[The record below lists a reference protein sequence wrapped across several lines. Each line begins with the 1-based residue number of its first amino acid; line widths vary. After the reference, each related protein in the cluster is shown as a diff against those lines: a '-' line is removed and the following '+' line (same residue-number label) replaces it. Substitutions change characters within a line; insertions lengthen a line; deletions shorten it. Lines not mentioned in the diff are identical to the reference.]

1 MATRGG
7 VSGGGVSGNGTSG
20 EPLPWLEPV
29 EDEDEPPAL
38 SARKMLAAI
47 LVVLLA
53 AALVAG
59 TLYWLGRSGG
69 GEGSGPPELIKA
81 EPGPAKVKPDDPGG
95 INVAGDSE
103 TAFAT
108 GAGEQVDGQLDLGA
122 IPEEAIARP
131 RAKPEPAAPAEPAE
145 PAPAEAPAPA
155 ATSGSQVQLGF
166 YGSAAEAEAAWS
178 TLSKRFP
185 VIAGAG
191 KVIVPYQS
199 GQRLRAG
206 FGSAADAR
214 AACQL
219 LKAAGD
225 ACFVVR

>member
-7 VSGGGVSGNGTSG
+7 LSGGGVSG

-29 EDEDEPPAL
+29 DDEDEPPAL
-38 SARKMLAAI
+38 SARKMAAAI

-59 TLYWLGRSGG
+59 TLFWLGRSGG
-69 GEGSGPPELIKA
+69 DEGTGPPELIKA
-81 EPGPAKVKPDDPGG
+81 APGPVKVKPDNPGG
-95 INVAGDSE
+95 IDVAGDSE

-122 IPEEAIARP
+122 VPEEAIARP
-131 RAKPEPAAPAEPAE
+131 RPAAEAPPPAATEEPAKPAVANAAPAAPN
-145 PAPAEAPAPA
+145 
-155 ATSGSQVQLGF
+155 QVQLGF
-166 YGSAAEAEAAWS
+166 YGSASEAEAAWK
-178 TLSKRFP
+178 TLSGRFP
-185 VIAGAG
+185 AIAGAG
-191 KVIVPYQS
+191 KIVVPYQS

-206 FGSAADAR
+206 FASPAEAR

>member
-1 MATRGG
+1 MT
-7 VSGGGVSGNGTSG
+7 G

-38 SARKMLAAI
+38 SARKMGAAI

-59 TLYWLGRSGG
+59 TLYWIGRSNAD
-69 GEGSGPPELIKA
+69 EGTGAPELIRA
-81 EPGPAKVKPDDPGG
+81 EPGPAKIKPDDPGG
-95 INVAGDSE
+95 IDVAGDSE

-108 GAGEQVDGQLDLGA
+108 GAGEKVDGQLDLDA
-122 IPEEAIARP
+122 VPEEAIARP
-131 RAKPEPAAPAEPAE
+131 QKAE
-145 PAPAEAPAPA
+145 PAPAAEEAQPATPAPPPPAGA
-155 ATSGSQVQLGF
+155 ANQVQLGF
-166 YGSAAEAEAAWS
+166 YGSAAEAEAAWK
-178 TLSKRFP
+178 TLSGRFP

-191 KVIVPYQS
+191 KIVIPYQS

-206 FGSAADAR
+206 FASPAEAR
-214 AACQL
+214 SACQL

>member
-1 MATRGG
+1 MASSRG
-7 VSGGGVSGNGTSG
+7 VSSG

-59 TLYWLGRSGG
+59 TLYWIGRSGAT
-69 GEGSGPPELIKA
+69 EGNGPPELIRA
-81 EPGPAKVKPDDPGG
+81 PQGPYKVKPDNPGG
-95 INVAGDSE
+95 IDVAGDSE

-108 GAGEQVDGQLDLGA
+108 GAGEDVDGQLDLDA
-122 IPEEAIARP
+122 VPEQPI
-131 RAKPEPAAPAEPAE
+131 AKPAPKAAE
-145 PAPAEAPAPA
+145 PAPDKEEKKEGSPEEPA
-155 ATSGSQVQLGF
+155 AATTSAAVVQLGF
-166 YGSAAEAEAAWS
+166 YDNPAQANSAWNS
-178 TLSKRFP
+178 LSGRFP
-185 VIAGAG
+185 ALAGAS
-191 KVIVPYQS
+191 KIVVPFQK

-206 FGSAADAR
+206 FGSADEAR
-214 AACQL
+214 KACQL

-225 ACFVVR
+225 ACFLVR

>member
-1 MATRGG
+1 MGNTRGI
-7 VSGGGVSGNGTSG
+7 NRG

-29 EDEDEPPAL
+29 DDEDEAPAL

-59 TLYWLGRSGG
+59 TLYWLGRSTAD
-69 GEGSGPPELIKA
+69 EGTGPPELIKA
-81 EPGPAKVKPDDPGG
+81 EPGPYKVRPADPGG

-108 GAGEQVDGQLDLGA
+108 GAGEQVDGQIDLDAL
-122 IPEEAIARP
+122 PEEPLARP
-131 RAKPEPAAPAEPAE
+131 APKAGAAAAPAEE
-145 PAPAEAPAPA
+145 EPAEAPA
-155 ATSGSQVQLGF
+155 TGGSGSVVQLGF
-166 YGSAAEAEAAWS
+166 YDNASQADAAWS
-178 TLSKRFP
+178 TLAARFP
-185 VIAGAG
+185 AIAGAN
-191 KVIVPYQS
+191 KIVIPFQQ

-206 FGSAADAR
+206 FGSSDEAR
-214 AACQL
+214 RACQI

>member
-7 VSGGGVSGNGTSG
+7 TTG

-38 SARKMLAAI
+38 SARKMGAAI
-47 LVVLLA
+47 IVVLLA

-59 TLYWLGRSGG
+59 TLFWLGRNNVS
-69 GEGSGPPELIKA
+69 EGNGPPELIKA
-81 EPGPAKVKPDDPGG
+81 DPNPVKIKPEDPGG
-95 INVAGDSE
+95 IDVAGDSE

-108 GAGEQVDGQLDLGA
+108 GAGEQFDGQLNLDA
-122 IPEEAIARP
+122 VPEEALARP
-131 RAKPEPAAPAEPAE
+131 KPKAEPEPATAEENEARKPEPAAPA
-145 PAPAEAPAPA
+145 A
-155 ATSGSQVQLGF
+155 ANQVQLGF
-166 YGSAAEAEAAWS
+166 YGSAAEAEAAWKS
-178 TLSKRFP
+178 LSGRFP

-191 KVIVPYQS
+191 KIVVPYQS

-206 FGSAADAR
+206 FASPADAR

>member
-1 MATRGG
+1 M
-7 VSGGGVSGNGTSG
+7 SDG

-29 EDEDEPPAL
+29 EDDDEPPAL

-53 AALVAG
+53 AGLVAG
-59 TLYWLGRSGG
+59 TLYWLGRSSAD
-69 GEGSGPPELIKA
+69 EGSGPPQLIKA
-81 EPGPAKVKPDDPGG
+81 EPGPYKVRPENPGG

-108 GAGEQVDGQLDLGA
+108 GAGEQVDGQLDLDA
-122 IPEEAIARP
+122 VPEEPVARP
-131 RAKPEPAAPAEPAE
+131 QPKAAEPTSAPAEVKQEPEAKPAAPSGPA
-145 PAPAEAPAPA
+145 
-155 ATSGSQVQLGF
+155 GSVVQLGF
-166 YGSAAEAEAAWS
+166 YDNVSQANAAWG
-178 TLSKRFP
+178 TLSGRFP

-191 KVIVPYQS
+191 KIVVPYQN

-206 FGSAADAR
+206 FASPQEAR
-214 AACQL
+214 QACQL
-219 LKAAGD
+219 LRAAGD

>member
-1 MATRGG
+1 M
-7 VSGGGVSGNGTSG
+7 SG

-38 SARKMLAAI
+38 SARKMGAAI

-59 TLYWLGRSGG
+59 TLYWLGRSNAS
-69 GEGSGPPELIKA
+69 EGTGAPELIKA
-81 EPGPAKVKPDDPGG
+81 EPGPAKIKPENPGG
-95 INVAGDSE
+95 IDVAGDSE

-122 IPEEAIARP
+122 VPEEAIARP
-131 RAKPEPAAPAEPAE
+131 RPRAEAAPTAEEPAEASPDSAAAAASAAPA
-145 PAPAEAPAPA
+145 A
-155 ATSGSQVQLGF
+155 ANQVQLGF
-166 YGSAAEAEAAWS
+166 YGSASEAEAAWK
-178 TLSKRFP
+178 TLSGRFP

-191 KVIVPYQS
+191 KIVVPYQS
-199 GQRLRAG
+199 GQRLRAA
-206 FGSAADAR
+206 FGSPAEAR

>member
-1 MATRGG
+1 MAISRGM
-7 VSGGGVSGNGTSG
+7 NDG

-47 LVVLLA
+47 LVVLVA

-59 TLYWLGRSGG
+59 TLYWLGRGSAD
-69 GEGSGPPELIKA
+69 EGSGPPELIKA
-81 EPGPAKVKPDDPGG
+81 EPGAIKVRPENPGG

-108 GAGEQVDGQLDLGA
+108 GAGEKVDGQLDLDA
-122 IPEEAIARP
+122 VPEQPIARP
-131 RAKPEPAAPAEPAE
+131 EPKAAEPAPAAEKPVEARPEPAAPAGPA
-145 PAPAEAPAPA
+145 
-155 ATSGSQVQLGF
+155 GSLVQLGF
-166 YGSAAEAEAAWS
+166 YDNAVQANAAWT
-178 TLSKRFP
+178 TLSGRFP

-191 KVIVPYQS
+191 KVVVPHQG
-199 GQRLRAG
+199 GQRLRAS
-206 FGSAADAR
+206 FGSPDEAR
-214 AACQL
+214 RACQL
-219 LKAAGD
+219 LRAAGD

>member
-1 MATRGG
+1 
-7 VSGGGVSGNGTSG
+7 VPG

-29 EDEDEPPAL
+29 DDEDEPPAL
-38 SARKMLAAI
+38 SARKMGAAI
-47 LVVLLA
+47 LIVLLA

-59 TLYWLGRSGG
+59 TLFWLGRSGRD
-69 GEGSGPPELIKA
+69 EGNGAPQLIKA
-81 EPGPAKVKPDDPGG
+81 EPGPVKVKPENPGG
-95 INVAGDSE
+95 IDVAGDSE

-122 IPEEAIARP
+122 VPEEAMARP
-131 RAKPEPAAPAEPAE
+131 KPSAETPPPAAEEPGQAAPANAPPAAPN
-145 PAPAEAPAPA
+145 
-155 ATSGSQVQLGF
+155 QVQLGYF
-166 YGSAAEAEAAWS
+166 GTAAEAEAAWK
-178 TLSKRFP
+178 TLSGRFP
-185 VIAGAG
+185 AIAGAG
-191 KVIVPYQS
+191 KIVVPYQS

-206 FGSAADAR
+206 FASPAEAR

>member
-7 VSGGGVSGNGTSG
+7 VSGSGTAG

-38 SARKMLAAI
+38 SARKMMAAI

-53 AALVAG
+53 AAVVAG
-59 TLYWLGRSGG
+59 TLYWLGRSSAT
-69 GEGSGPPELIKA
+69 EGSGPPELIRA
-81 EPGPAKVKPDDPGG
+81 EPGPVKTKPENPGG
-95 INVAGDSE
+95 IDVAGDSE

-108 GAGEQVDGQLDLGA
+108 GAGEKVDGQLDLGA
-122 IPEEAIARP
+122 VPEEAIAKP
-131 RAKPEPAAPAEPAE
+131 QRAEPAPATDEPAAPA
-145 PAPAEAPAPA
+145 APEAAPA
-155 ATSGSQVQLGF
+155 APNQVQLGF
-166 YGSAAEAEAAWS
+166 YGSAREAEAAWK
-178 TLSKRFP
+178 TLSGRFP
-185 VIAGAG
+185 VIAGAS
-191 KVIVPYQS
+191 KVVVPYQS

-206 FGSAADAR
+206 FASPADAR

>member
-1 MATRGG
+1 MATRSG
-7 VSGGGVSGNGTSG
+7 VSGSGLPG

-38 SARKMLAAI
+38 SARKMGAAI

-59 TLYWLGRSGG
+59 TLYWLGRNNAS
-69 GEGSGPPELIKA
+69 EGSGPPELIRA
-81 EPGPAKVKPDDPGG
+81 EPGPAKVKPDNPGG
-95 INVAGDSE
+95 IDVAGDSE

-108 GAGEQVDGQLDLGA
+108 GAGEQVDGQLDLDA
-122 IPEEAIARP
+122 VPEEAIARP
-131 RAKPEPAAPAEPAE
+131 KAKAEAAPATEEPANAV
-145 PAPAEAPAPA
+145 PAPSTP
-155 ATSGSQVQLGF
+155 TSAHQVQLGF
-166 YGSAAEAEAAWS
+166 YGSAAEAEAAWK
-178 TLSKRFP
+178 TLSGRFP

-191 KVIVPYQS
+191 KIVVPHQS

-206 FGSAADAR
+206 FGSPAEAR

-225 ACFVVR
+225 ACFLVR

>member
-7 VSGGGVSGNGTSG
+7 LSRGGVPG

-38 SARKMLAAI
+38 SARKMGAAI
-47 LVVLLA
+47 LIVLLA

-59 TLYWLGRSGG
+59 TLFWLGRGSAS
-69 GEGSGPPELIKA
+69 EGSGPPELIKA
-81 EPGPAKVKPDDPGG
+81 EPGPAKIKPENPGG
-95 INVAGDSE
+95 IDVAGDSE

-108 GAGEQVDGQLDLGA
+108 GAGEEVDGQLDLGA
-122 IPEEAIARP
+122 VPEEAIARP
-131 RAKPEPAAPAEPAE
+131 KANAEAAPATEV
-145 PAPAEAPAPA
+145 PAEAAPA
-155 ATSGSQVQLGF
+155 AAAPASANQVQLGF
-166 YGSAAEAEAAWS
+166 YGSASEAEAAWK
-178 TLSKRFP
+178 TLSGRFP

-191 KVIVPYQS
+191 KIVVPYQS

-206 FGSAADAR
+206 FGSPAEAR
-214 AACQL
+214 SACQL

>member
-7 VSGGGVSGNGTSG
+7 VSG

-38 SARKMLAAI
+38 SARKMSAAI

-59 TLYWLGRSGG
+59 TLYWIGRSGAA
-69 GEGSGPPELIKA
+69 EGSGPPELIRA
-81 EPGPAKVKPDDPGG
+81 EPGPAKIKPENPGG
-95 INVAGDSE
+95 IDVAGDSE

-108 GAGEQVDGQLDLGA
+108 GAGEKVDGQLDLDA
-122 IPEEAIARP
+122 VPEEAIARP
-131 RAKPEPAAPAEPAE
+131 KKAEPAPVAEQPDAAEPAAPV
-145 PAPAEAPAPA
+145 A
-155 ATSGSQVQLGF
+155 AASANQVQLGF
-166 YGSAAEAEAAWS
+166 YGSAAEAEAAWK
-178 TLSKRFP
+178 TLSGRFP

-191 KVIVPYQS
+191 KIVVPYQS

-206 FGSAADAR
+206 FGSAGEAR

>member
-1 MATRGG
+1 M
-7 VSGGGVSGNGTSG
+7 SG

-38 SARKMLAAI
+38 SARKMGAAI

-59 TLYWLGRSGG
+59 TLYWLGRSNA

-81 EPGPAKVKPDDPGG
+81 EPGPAKIRPENPGG
-95 INVAGDSE
+95 IDVAGDSE

-108 GAGEQVDGQLDLGA
+108 GAGEQVDGQIDLGA
-122 IPEEAIARP
+122 VPEEALARP
-131 RAKPEPAAPAEPAE
+131 KAAAEAEPAVAEPTE
-145 PAPAEAPAPA
+145 PAPAAASPPASA
-155 ATSGSQVQLGF
+155 NQVQLGF
-166 YGSAAEAEAAWS
+166 YGSASEAEAAWK
-178 TLSKRFP
+178 TLSGRFP

-191 KVIVPYQS
+191 KIVVPYQS

-206 FGSAADAR
+206 FANAAEAR

>member
-1 MATRGG
+1 M
-7 VSGGGVSGNGTSG
+7 SG

-38 SARKMLAAI
+38 SARKMAAAI

-59 TLYWLGRSGG
+59 TLYWIGRSGAD
-69 GEGSGPPELIKA
+69 EGSGPPELIKA
-81 EPGPAKVKPDDPGG
+81 DPNPAKVKPENPGG
-95 INVAGDSE
+95 IDVAGDSE

-122 IPEEAIARP
+122 VPEEAIARP
-131 RAKPEPAAPAEPAE
+131 APRTEAAPAADEA
-145 PAPAEAPAPA
+145 AEAAPA
-155 ATSGSQVQLGF
+155 ASTPASANQVQLGF
-166 YGSAAEAEAAWS
+166 YGSAAEAEAAWK
-178 TLSKRFP
+178 TLSGRFP
-185 VIAGAG
+185 AIAGAG
-191 KVIVPYQS
+191 KIVVPYQS

-206 FGSAADAR
+206 FGSPAEAR
-214 AACQL
+214 SACQL

>member
-1 MATRGG
+1 M
-7 VSGGGVSGNGTSG
+7 SG

-38 SARKMLAAI
+38 SARKMGAAI

-59 TLYWLGRSGG
+59 TLYWLGRTTGD
-69 GEGSGPPELIKA
+69 EASGPPELIRA
-81 EPGPAKVKPDDPGG
+81 EPGPVKVKPADPGG
-95 INVAGDSE
+95 IDVAGDSE

-108 GAGEQVDGQLDLGA
+108 GAGEQVDGQLNLDA
-122 IPEEAIARP
+122 VPEAAIARP
-131 RAKPEPAAPAEPAE
+131 QRKAE
-145 PAPAEAPAPA
+145 PAPPPATAAVEAPAASPPDTPA
-155 ATSGSQVQLGF
+155 VPAGPAGSQVQLGF
-166 YGSAAEAEAAWS
+166 FGSAAEANAAWD
-178 TLSKRFP
+178 TLAKRFP
-185 VIAGAG
+185 LVAGAG
-191 KVIVPYQS
+191 KVVIPFQQ
-199 GQRLRAG
+199 GQRLRAS
-206 FGSAADAR
+206 FGSSADAR

>member
-1 MATRGG
+1 MA
-7 VSGGGVSGNGTSG
+7 G

-38 SARKMLAAI
+38 SARKMGAAI

-59 TLYWLGRSGG
+59 TLYWLGRSNAS
-69 GEGSGPPELIKA
+69 EGSGPPELIRA
-81 EPGPAKVKPDDPGG
+81 EPGPAKTKPENPGG
-95 INVAGDSE
+95 IDVAGDSE

-108 GAGEQVDGQLDLGA
+108 GAGEKVDGQLDLGA
-122 IPEEAIARP
+122 VPEEAIARP
-131 RAKPEPAAPAEPAE
+131 QKAE
-145 PAPAEAPAPA
+145 PAPAEAPAEQAPA
-155 ATSGSQVQLGF
+155 AAEPATAAPASPNQVQLGF
-166 YGSAAEAEAAWS
+166 YGSAREAEAAWK
-178 TLSKRFP
+178 TLSGRFP

-191 KVIVPYQS
+191 KIVVPYQS
-199 GQRLRAG
+199 GQRLRAS
-206 FGSAADAR
+206 FASPAEAR

>member
-1 MATRGG
+1 M
-7 VSGGGVSGNGTSG
+7 SG

-38 SARKMLAAI
+38 SARKMGAAI

-59 TLYWLGRSGG
+59 TLYWLGNRNAS
-69 GEGSGPPELIKA
+69 EGTGAPELIKA
-81 EPGPAKVKPDDPGG
+81 EPGPVKIKPENPGG
-95 INVAGDSE
+95 IDVAGDSE

-108 GAGEQVDGQLDLGA
+108 GAGEDVDGQLDLNA
-122 IPEEAIARP
+122 VPEEAIARP
-131 RAKPEPAAPAEPAE
+131 QLKPDAAPASEETPAAKPAAP
-145 PAPAEAPAPA
+145 PAPA
-155 ATSGSQVQLGF
+155 AANQVQLGF
-166 YGSAAEAEAAWS
+166 YGSAGEAEAAWK
-178 TLSKRFP
+178 TLSSRFP

-191 KVIVPYQS
+191 KIVVPYQS

-206 FGSAADAR
+206 FGSPAEAR

>member
-1 MATRGG
+1 
-7 VSGGGVSGNGTSG
+7 VSG

-47 LVVLLA
+47 LVVLFA

-59 TLYWLGRSGG
+59 TLYWLGRSSAD
-69 GEGSGPPELIKA
+69 EGSGAPVLIKA
-81 EPGPAKVKPDDPGG
+81 DPNPVRVKPENPGG
-95 INVAGDSE
+95 IDVAGDSE

-122 IPEEAIARP
+122 VPEEAIARP
-131 RAKPEPAAPAEPAE
+131 EPKTEAAPAAQQPKE
-145 PAPAEAPAPA
+145 EAAPA
-155 ATSGSQVQLGF
+155 ASAPASANQVQLGF
-166 YGSAAEAEAAWS
+166 YGSAGEAEAAWK
-178 TLSKRFP
+178 TLSGRFP

-191 KVIVPYQS
+191 KIVVPHQS

-206 FGSAADAR
+206 FDSPAEAR
-214 AACQL
+214 SACQL

>member
-1 MATRGG
+1 MDD
-7 VSGGGVSGNGTSG
+7 G

-29 EDEDEPPAL
+29 DDEDEPPAL

-59 TLYWLGRSGG
+59 TLYWLGRSSAD
-69 GEGSGPPELIKA
+69 EGNGPPELIKA
-81 EPGPAKVKPDDPGG
+81 EPGPYKVKPDDPGG

-108 GAGEQVDGQLDLGA
+108 GAGEQVDGQLDLDA
-122 IPEEAIARP
+122 VPEAPVERP
-131 RAKPEPAAPAEPAE
+131 QPKAAE
-145 PAPAEAPAPA
+145 PAPAAGEEAAPPAPTVPTGPA
-155 ATSGSQVQLGF
+155 GSTVQLGF
-166 YGSAAEAEAAWS
+166 YDNVGQANSAWA
-178 TLSKRFP
+178 TLSSRFP

-191 KVIVPYQS
+191 KIVVPFQS

-206 FGSAADAR
+206 FASPAEAR
-214 AACQL
+214 QACQL
-219 LKAAGD
+219 LRAAGD

>member
-7 VSGGGVSGNGTSG
+7 LSGSGTSG

-38 SARKMLAAI
+38 SARKMAAAI

-59 TLYWLGRSGG
+59 SLYWLGRRGTS
-69 GEGSGPPELIKA
+69 EGSGPPELIKA

-95 INVAGDSE
+95 IDVAGDSE

-122 IPEEAIARP
+122 VPEEAIARP
-131 RAKPEPAAPAEPAE
+131 KAKAE
-145 PAPAEAPAPA
+145 PAPAEEEPAKPASPAAAPASPN
-155 ATSGSQVQLGF
+155 QVQLGF
-166 YGSAAEAEAAWS
+166 YGSASEAEAAWK
-178 TLSKRFP
+178 TLSGRFP

-191 KVIVPYQS
+191 KIVVPYQS

-206 FGSAADAR
+206 FGSSAEAR

>member
-7 VSGGGVSGNGTSG
+7 IPRGGVAG

-38 SARKMLAAI
+38 SARKMGAAI

-59 TLYWLGRSGG
+59 TLFWLGRSGG
-69 GEGSGPPELIKA
+69 DEGTGAPELIKA
-81 EPGPAKVKPDDPGG
+81 EPGPIKIKPEDPGG

-108 GAGEQVDGQLDLGA
+108 GAGETVEGQLDLGA
-122 IPEEAIARP
+122 VPEEAIARP
-131 RAKPEPAAPAEPAE
+131 KPRAEAPPAADESASEA
-145 PAPAEAPAPA
+145 AAAAAPAPA
-155 ATSGSQVQLGF
+155 NQVQLGF
-166 YGSAAEAEAAWS
+166 YGSAAEAEAAWKS
-178 TLSKRFP
+178 LSGRFP
-185 VIAGAG
+185 AIAGAG
-191 KVIVPYQS
+191 KIIVPYQS

-206 FGSAADAR
+206 FGSPAEAR
-214 AACQL
+214 STCQL

>member
-1 MATRGG
+1 MATSRGMDD
-7 VSGGGVSGNGTSG
+7 G

-29 EDEDEPPAL
+29 DDEGEPPAL

-59 TLYWLGRSGG
+59 TLYWLGRSSAD
-69 GEGSGPPELIKA
+69 EGNGPPELIKA
-81 EPGPAKVKPDDPGG
+81 EPGPYKVKPDDPGG

-108 GAGEQVDGQLDLGA
+108 GAGEQVDGQLDLDA
-122 IPEEAIARP
+122 VPEAPVERP
-131 RAKPEPAAPAEPAE
+131 QPKAAE
-145 PAPAEAPAPA
+145 PAPAAGEEAAPPAPTVPTGPA
-155 ATSGSQVQLGF
+155 GSTVQLGF
-166 YGSAAEAEAAWS
+166 YDNVGQANSAWA
-178 TLSKRFP
+178 TLSSRFP

-191 KVIVPYQS
+191 KIVVPFQS

-206 FGSAADAR
+206 FASPAEAR
-214 AACQL
+214 QACQL
-219 LKAAGD
+219 LRAAGD

>member
-1 MATRGG
+1 MVSRGMD
-7 VSGGGVSGNGTSG
+7 SG

-29 EDEDEPPAL
+29 DDEDEPPSL

-59 TLYWLGRSGG
+59 TLYWLGRNSGE
-69 GEGSGPPELIKA
+69 EGSGPPELIKA
-81 EPGPAKVKPDDPGG
+81 EPGPYKVRPADPGG

-108 GAGEQVDGQLDLGA
+108 GAGEQVDGQLDLDA
-122 IPEEAIARP
+122 VPEEPVSRP
-131 RAKPEPAAPAEPAE
+131 QPQAEE
-145 PAPAEAPAPA
+145 PAPQPAGEQPAQAEPQVPTGPA
-155 ATSGSQVQLGF
+155 GSVVQLGF
-166 YGSAAEAEAAWS
+166 YDNVGQANTAWAS
-178 TLSKRFP
+178 LSSRFP
-185 VIAGAG
+185 AIAGAG
-191 KVIVPYQS
+191 KIVVPFQS

-206 FGSAADAR
+206 FASPAEAR
-214 AACQL
+214 QACQI

>member
-7 VSGGGVSGNGTSG
+7 VSG

-38 SARKMLAAI
+38 SARKMGAAI

-59 TLYWLGRSGG
+59 TLYWIGRNDAT
-69 GEGSGPPELIKA
+69 EGTGAPELIKA
-81 EPGPAKVKPDDPGG
+81 EPGPVKIKPDNPGG
-95 INVAGDSE
+95 IDVAGDSE

-108 GAGEQVDGQLDLGA
+108 GAGEKVDGQLDLDA
-122 IPEEAIARP
+122 VPEEAIARP
-131 RAKPEPAAPAEPAE
+131 QPKAERGSRRRRAAGGQGA
-145 PAPAEAPAPA
+145 APAPA
-155 ATSGSQVQLGF
+155 ASPAAANQVQLGF
-166 YGSAAEAEAAWS
+166 YGSASEAEAAWK
-178 TLSKRFP
+178 TLSGRFP

-191 KVIVPYQS
+191 KIVVPYQS

-206 FGSAADAR
+206 FASPAEAR

>member
-1 MATRGG
+1 MKGMD
-7 VSGGGVSGNGTSG
+7 G

-29 EDEDEPPAL
+29 DDEDEPPAL

-59 TLYWLGRSGG
+59 TLWWVGRNSAD
-69 GEGSGPPELIKA
+69 EGTGAPELIKA
-81 EPGPAKVKPDDPGG
+81 EPGPYKVRPSDPGG

-108 GAGEQVDGQLDLGA
+108 GAGEKVDGQLDLDA
-122 IPEEAIARP
+122 MPETPVARP
-131 RAKPEPAAPAEPAE
+131 QPKATT
-145 PAPAEAPAPA
+145 PAPAEEEEPASTEQPEAAAPSGP
-155 ATSGSQVQLGF
+155 SGSTVQLGF
-166 YGSAAEAEAAWS
+166 YDNPSQANAAWTS
-178 TLSKRFP
+178 LSGRFP
-185 VIAGAG
+185 ALAGAG
-191 KVIVPYQS
+191 KVVVPFQK
-199 GQRLRAG
+199 GQRLRAS
-206 FGSAADAR
+206 FASPDEAR
-214 AACQL
+214 RACQL

>member
-7 VSGGGVSGNGTSG
+7 LSGSGTSG

-38 SARKMLAAI
+38 SARKMGAAI

-59 TLYWLGRSGG
+59 TLYWIGRSGAD
-69 GEGSGPPELIKA
+69 EGAGAPELIRA
-81 EPGPAKVKPDDPGG
+81 EPGPVKIKPENPGG
-95 INVAGDSE
+95 IDVAGDSE

-108 GAGEQVDGQLDLGA
+108 GAGETVDGELNLDA
-122 IPEEAIARP
+122 VPEEAIARP
-131 RAKPEPAAPAEPAE
+131 TKAK
-145 PAPAEAPAPA
+145 PAPA
-155 ATSGSQVQLGF
+155 AEEPAESTTAAPPPAAGSTNQVQLGF
-166 YGSAAEAEAAWS
+166 YGSASEAEAAWK
-178 TLSKRFP
+178 TLSGRFP
-185 VIAGAG
+185 AIAGAG
-191 KVIVPYQS
+191 KIVIPYQS

-206 FGSAADAR
+206 FASPAEAR

>member
-1 MATRGG
+1 MASSRG
-7 VSGGGVSGNGTSG
+7 VSSG

-59 TLYWLGRSGG
+59 TLYWIGRSGAT
-69 GEGSGPPELIKA
+69 EGSGPPELIRA
-81 EPGPAKVKPDDPGG
+81 PQGPYKVKPDNPGG
-95 INVAGDSE
+95 IDVAGDSE

-108 GAGEQVDGQLDLGA
+108 GAGEDVDGQLDLDA
-122 IPEEAIARP
+122 VPEEPI
-131 RAKPEPAAPAEPAE
+131 AKPAPKAAE
-145 PAPAEAPAPA
+145 PAPAKEEKKDEPAEEPA
-155 ATSGSQVQLGF
+155 AATTSASVVQLGF
-166 YGSAAEAEAAWS
+166 YDNPAQANSAWTS
-178 TLSKRFP
+178 LTSRFP
-185 VIAGAG
+185 ALAGAS
-191 KVIVPYQS
+191 KIVVPFQK

-206 FGSAADAR
+206 FGSADEAR
-214 AACQL
+214 KACQL

-225 ACFVVR
+225 ACFQVR

>member
-1 MATRGG
+1 MP
-7 VSGGGVSGNGTSG
+7 G

-38 SARKMLAAI
+38 SARKMGAAI

-59 TLYWLGRSGG
+59 TLYWLGRGNAS
-69 GEGSGPPELIKA
+69 EGSGPPELIRA
-81 EPGPAKVKPDDPGG
+81 EPGPAKVKPDNPGG
-95 INVAGDSE
+95 IDVAGDSE

-108 GAGEQVDGQLDLGA
+108 GAGEQVDGQLDLDA
-122 IPEEAIARP
+122 VPEEAIARP
-131 RAKPEPAAPAEPAE
+131 KAEAEAAPAPEERAE
-145 PAPAEAPAPA
+145 AAPAPSTP
-155 ATSGSQVQLGF
+155 TSAHQVQLGF
-166 YGSAAEAEAAWS
+166 YGSAAEAEAAWK
-178 TLSKRFP
+178 TLSGRFP

-191 KVIVPYQS
+191 KIVVPYQS

-206 FGSAADAR
+206 FGSPAEAR

-225 ACFVVR
+225 ACFLVR

>member
-1 MATRGG
+1 M
-7 VSGGGVSGNGTSG
+7 SG

-38 SARKMLAAI
+38 SARKMGAAI

-59 TLYWLGRSGG
+59 TLYWLGRSNAS
-69 GEGSGPPELIKA
+69 EGSGPPELIRA
-81 EPGPAKVKPDDPGG
+81 EPGPAKIKPENPGG
-95 INVAGDSE
+95 IDVAGDSE

-108 GAGEQVDGQLDLGA
+108 GAGEKVDGQLDLDA
-122 IPEEAIARP
+122 VPEEAVARP
-131 RAKPEPAAPAEPAE
+131 KNAE
-145 PAPAEAPAPA
+145 PAPAAEAPTEQAAAAAVPA
-155 ATSGSQVQLGF
+155 APVSPNQVQLGF
-166 YGSAAEAEAAWS
+166 YGSAREAEAAWK
-178 TLSKRFP
+178 TLSGRFP
-185 VIAGAG
+185 VIASAG
-191 KVIVPYQS
+191 KIVVPYQS

-206 FGSAADAR
+206 FGSPAEAR

>member
-7 VSGGGVSGNGTSG
+7 LSRGGTAG

-38 SARKMLAAI
+38 SARKMGAAI

-59 TLYWLGRSGG
+59 TLYWIGRSGAD
-69 GEGSGPPELIKA
+69 EGTGAPELIRA
-81 EPGPAKVKPDDPGG
+81 EPGPVKIKPDDPGG
-95 INVAGDSE
+95 IDVAGDSE

-108 GAGEQVDGQLDLGA
+108 GAGETVDGELNLDA
-122 IPEEAIARP
+122 VPEEAIARP
-131 RAKPEPAAPAEPAE
+131 NKAKPAPAAEEPAE
-145 PAPAEAPAPA
+145 PTAAAPPPPA
-155 ATSGSQVQLGF
+155 GSANQVQLGF
-166 YGSAAEAEAAWS
+166 YGSASEAEAAWK
-178 TLSKRFP
+178 TLSGRFP
-185 VIAGAG
+185 AIAGAG
-191 KVIVPYQS
+191 KIVIPYQS

-206 FGSAADAR
+206 FASPAEAR

-225 ACFVVR
+225 ACFVAR

>member
-7 VSGGGVSGNGTSG
+7 ASG

-29 EDEDEPPAL
+29 EDEDEPPSL
-38 SARKMLAAI
+38 SARKMAAAI
-47 LVVLLA
+47 LIVLLA

-59 TLYWLGRSGG
+59 TLYWLGRSGTDDG
-69 GEGSGPPELIKA
+69 NGPPELIKA
-81 EPGPAKVKPDDPGG
+81 EPGPVKVRPDDPGG

-122 IPEEAIARP
+122 VPEEAIARP
-131 RAKPEPAAPAEPAE
+131 KAAPQAPPAAEEPAETAAPA
-145 PAPAEAPAPA
+145 A
-155 ATSGSQVQLGF
+155 ANQVQLGF
-166 YGSAAEAEAAWS
+166 FGSAAEAEAAWAS
-178 TLSKRFP
+178 LSRRFP

-191 KVIVPYQS
+191 KIVIPYQS

-206 FGSAADAR
+206 FASPAEAR
-214 AACQL
+214 SACQL